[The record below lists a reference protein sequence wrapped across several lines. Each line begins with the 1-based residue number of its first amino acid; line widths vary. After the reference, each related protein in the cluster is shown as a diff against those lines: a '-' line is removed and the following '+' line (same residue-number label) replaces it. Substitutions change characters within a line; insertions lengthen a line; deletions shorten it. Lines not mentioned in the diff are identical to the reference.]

1 MLIDTPLKENDIVSI
16 KTIYA
21 EEVVAKYLA
30 EDDKQVTI
38 AKPLS
43 IMATQTGLGLG
54 PFAFSVPADSKIKI
68 NKTAIAWMAKT
79 DKDIAN
85 QYITTTTGIQTSLA

>member
-1 MLIDTPLKENDIVSI
+1 MLVDTPLKENDIVSI

-21 EEVVAKYLA
+21 EEIVAKFIT

-38 AKPLS
+38 SKPLS

-54 PFAFSVPADSKIKI
+54 PFAFSVPADSKVKV
-68 NKTAIAWMAKT
+68 NKTAIAWMSKT

-85 QYITTTTGIQTSLA
+85 QYISTTTGIQIA

>member
-1 MLIDTPLKENDIVSI
+1 MLIETPIKENDIVSI
-16 KTIYA
+16 KTVYA
-21 EEVVAKYLA
+21 EEIVAKFLK
-30 EDDKQVTI
+30 EDDKKVTI
-38 AKPLS
+38 VKPLS

-54 PFAFSVPADSKIKI
+54 PFAFSVPNDAKIEI

-85 QYITTTTGIQTSLA
+85 QYISTTTGIQTSLA